1 MKVVLEEKYKQ
12 FYTIEDLEHAKAV
25 IKAEKENDEST
36 IKSWAVYA
44 ANEIGK
50 KYRDCTTESNILQAS
65 AHTAKNSRAWN
76 EYGDDTGNMDVW
88 IEFTAWT
95 GYRFIKGGAYLSDIW
110 QTGAVDY
117 TDHMYYTVYEA
128 VK

>member
-1 MKVVLEEKYKQ
+1 MKVVLEENYKHL
-12 FYTIEDLEHAKAV
+12 YTIEDLEHAKAV
-25 IKAEKENDEST
+25 IKYEKEDEST

-50 KYRDCTTESNILQAS
+50 KYGDYTTESNILQAS
-65 AHTAKNSRAWN
+65 AHTARNCRLWN
-76 EYGDDTGNMDVW
+76 GYGDDTGDMDVW
-88 IEFTAWT
+88 VEFTAWT

-117 TDHMYYTVYEA
+117 TYHMYYTVYEA